1 MLALTAI
8 DRGSVTIAKRG
19 GGIRHPWHV
28 PRESL
33 HVQYFVGWAPNFK
46 LNMTGEYS
54 ELTTEEYSTEGRKC
68 LVYKENNLYVS
79 KNCEHKQSM
88 GENLHGS
95 IQPTL
100 VYKANQSLLHPVGCN
115 RSRARSV

>member
-8 DRGSVTIAKRG
+8 DRGSITIAKRG

-33 HVQYFVGWAPNFK
+33 HVQYFACWAPNFK

-68 LVYKENNLYVS
+68 LVYKENNLYVRTV
-79 KNCEHKQSM
+79 NINRAWVRISM
-88 GENLHGS
+88 DQYNPHWF
-95 IQPTL
+95 IKPT
-100 VYKANQSLLHPVGCN
+100 
-115 RSRARSV
+115 RACCIL